1 MPESLTV
8 AIPACNEEQN
18 IRRIE
23 KELIPV
29 LKGVGMSY
37 EILVIDDGSTDGTA
51 DEVRKLQKKYRHV
64 RMVQHP
70 RNMGLGAGTRTGVK
84 SAKGTLIIFLDAD
97 FTFHPREIPKLI
109 AKYNSGK
116 YDCIIGSQ
124 FGKGGRTKMQVHR
137 KFLSKTVNTLYRVM
151 LGRNITTMSSIFRL
165 YKKSSLKG
173 ISMKSSGFDICAEIL
188 FDMIKKGRN
197 VVEVPVTLTT
207 RIYGE
212 SKISNTKE
220 IKNHI
225 KLLSKVAKWRIAG

>member
-1 MPESLTV
+1 MSESLTV
-8 AIPACNEEQN
+8 VIPACNEEQN

-29 LKGVGMSY
+29 LKGVGMRY

-51 DEVRKLQKKYRHV
+51 DEVRKLQKKYRYV

-109 AKYNSGK
+109 TKYNSGD
-116 YDCIIGSQ
+116 YDCVIGTH
-124 FGKGGRTKMQVHR
+124 FGKGGRTKVLWYR
-137 KFLSKTVNTLYRVM
+137 KFLSKSVNTLYSTL
-151 LGRNITTMSSIFRL
+151 LGRNITAMSSIFRL
-165 YKKSSLKG
+165 YRRDALKG
-173 ISMKSSGFDICAEIL
+173 ISMKSRGFDICAEIL

-197 VVEVPVTLTT
+197 VIEVPVTLTT

-212 SKISNTKE
+212 SKLSNTKE

-225 KLLSKVAKWRIAG
+225 KLLAKIAKWRVTR

>member
-51 DEVRKLQKKYRHV
+51 DEVRKLQKKYRHI

-109 AKYNSGK
+109 AKYNSGT
-116 YDCIIGSQ
+116 YDCVIGSQ
-124 FGKGGRTKMQVHR
+124 FGKGGKTRMQAHR
-137 KFLSKTVNTLYRVM
+137 KFLSKSVNILYSIM
-151 LGRNITTMSSIFRL
+151 LGRNIT
-165 YKKSSLKG
+165 
-173 ISMKSSGFDICAEIL
+173 
-188 FDMIKKGRN
+188 
-197 VVEVPVTLTT
+197 
-207 RIYGE
+207 
-212 SKISNTKE
+212 
-220 IKNHI
+220 
-225 KLLSKVAKWRIAG
+225 